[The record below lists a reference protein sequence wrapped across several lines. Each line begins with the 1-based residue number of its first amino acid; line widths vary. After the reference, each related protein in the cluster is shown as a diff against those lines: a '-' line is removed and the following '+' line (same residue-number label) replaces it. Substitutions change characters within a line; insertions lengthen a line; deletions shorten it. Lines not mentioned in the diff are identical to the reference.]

1 MFLHRIPSLQNS
13 GAAQSRRVI
22 QLFRISLAFAF
33 CMIAF
38 VAPAAAQYPGQ
49 IKTAK
54 TSDNPRAVA
63 VLEFTGD
70 PANPT
75 ASRLIPV
82 SYFYAGAYQDAGIYM
97 AQPAP
102 VALLTGTEY
111 ELQRAG
117 LPTALYDVET
127 AGRIAE
133 TWIGFGDFKA
143 LRAERAKR
151 AGASSD
157 DDEGRPH
164 LTKSASAAGSEIAAP
179 DKSKP
184 ASDETATATN
194 PSPLDDTNRPTLKR
208 KATPIGQQQNVSD
221 KTAAASTLDD
231 PDRPR
236 IQRGQPSQN
245 RPGAKHLVGNPPDMQ
260 QLVAVSDATMR
271 EPHPFAYT
279 WNSPEDQ
286 AHAEQ
291 KLTAAVQAALASPA
305 SLASPLAP
313 APSLRTSARA
323 TRAAKPIK
331 GPTLTD
337 AHITSYALTYENT
350 PSMVLTAKT
359 SGETPLSITAIAEVD
374 IYNEPRILLTSVSD
388 AVHRTDQPE
397 MHLIDAVDAD
407 GTNRA
412 SLLFELRGTT
422 DRQFALYRIS
432 RGTAVRTF
440 VTGPVPYAPPIPAP
454 SE

>member
-1 MFLHRIPSLQNS
+1 MAFGFCAI
-13 GAAQSRRVI
+13 
-22 QLFRISLAFAF
+22 AFAGS
-33 CMIAF
+33 A
-38 VAPAAAQYPGQ
+38 VAQYPGQ
-49 IKTAK
+49 ITTAK
-54 TSDNPRAVA
+54 HSDNPRAIA

-70 PANPT
+70 PAHPT

-82 SYFYAGAYQDAGIYM
+82 SYFYAGGYQDAGIYM

-117 LPTALYDVET
+117 RPTGLYDVET

-143 LRAERAKR
+143 LRGEGAKR
-151 AGASSD
+151 TGAPID

-164 LTKSASAAGSEIAAP
+164 LKRPASAAASETAAP

-184 ASDETATATN
+184 ASSDEKSASSDETATATN
-194 PSPLDDTNRPTLKR
+194 ASPLDDSNRPTLKR
-208 KATPIGQQQNVSD
+208 RATPIGQQQNVSD
-221 KTAAASTLDD
+221 EPAGASTLDD

-236 IQRGQPSQN
+236 IQHSQTAKN
-245 RPGAKHLVGNPPDMQ
+245 LPGTTHLIGNPANMQ
-260 QLVAVSDATMR
+260 QMVAVSDATTR

-286 AHAEQ
+286 AQAEQ
-291 KLTAAVQAALASPA
+291 KLTAAVQAALRSPA
-305 SLASPLAP
+305 TPATPAAP
-313 APSLRTSARA
+313 AQATPSLRRTAPGMRV
-323 TRAAKPIK
+323 AKPVAKPTK

-337 AHITSYALTYENT
+337 VHITSYALTYENT
-350 PSMVLTAKT
+350 PSMVLTAQT
-359 SGETPLSITAIAEVD
+359 TGDSPLSVTAIAEVD

-388 AVHRTDQPE
+388 AAHRTDQPE

-407 GTNRA
+407 ATNRA

-422 DRQFALYRIS
+422 DRQFALYRIT
-432 RGTAVRTF
+432 RGAAVRTF
-440 VTGPVPYAPPIPAP
+440 VTSPVPYAPPIPAP
-454 SE
+454 SD